1 MSLKRIYSNLPKSIK
16 TKIDKL
22 SFNFS
27 HNIEEDFI
35 FNTEI
40 GKNYNLNTNEKK
52 RIAQHLK
59 HSISNIDSATD
70 INIHFLLLKSVL
82 ALNPKKLSSIVECG
96 VFKGATSVVLSI
108 GAKITGRKLILYD
121 SFEGLPNGE
130 KNISR
135 RYYPHLGI
143 TGSYKKGMY
152 TGTLEEVKSNLLTYG
167 HLDVCELRKGFFN
180 KSLIKH
186 KEKIDLL
193 FLDVD
198 LVSSTKDCI
207 LYLWDHLVDGSY
219 CYTDDACDI
228 DVVKVWF
235 DDAWWKKNLKI
246 KSPGYIGSGC
256 GLPITSNF
264 SSLGYAVKSPN
275 LKKYKNISWL
285 EKKQFF

>member
-1 MSLKRIYSNLPKSIK
+1 MSLKKIYSNLPKSIK

-70 INIHFLLLKSVL
+70 INIHFLLLKTVL
-82 ALNPKKLSSIVECG
+82 ALNPKRPSTIVECG

-121 SFEGLPNGE
+121 SFEGLPDGE
-130 KNISR
+130 KNISH
-135 RYYPHLGI
+135 RYYPHLGV

-152 TGTLEEVKSNLLTYG
+152 KGALEEVKSNLLAYG

-180 KSLIKH
+180 KSLKKH
-186 KEKIDLL
+186 KEKIDFL

-207 LYLWDHLVDGSY
+207 LYLWDHLIDGCY

-235 DDAWWKKNLKI
+235 DDTWWKKNLKV
-246 KSPGYIGSGC
+246 KAPGYIGSGC

-264 SSLGYAVKSPN
+264 SSLGYTVKSPN
-275 LKKYKNISWL
+275 LKKYKSISWL
-285 EKKQFF
+285 EKK